1 MSKTNNHIFIDT
13 ITREFI
19 KFAKIIGIFPKISYL
34 FWERTRN
41 LYHVFDN
48 EKVKYVPIAYCNKKS
63 FYEYARIEG
72 RSCNIFLND
81 GFIKRVYLFSAGYGS
96 YDVDSFEN
104 ADELADLFL
113 NYLRDKGYPRYIRI
127 IR

>member
-34 FWERTRN
+34 FWEKTRN
-41 LYHVFDN
+41 LYTVFDF
-48 EKVKYVPIAYCNKKS
+48 EKVKYVPIAYYSKKS

-72 RSCNIFLND
+72 IYCGLFLND
-81 GFIKRVYLFSAGYGS
+81 NFIKRVYLLSAS
-96 YDVDSFEN
+96 YDFCDVDSFEN

-113 NYLRDKGYPRYIRI
+113 NYLRDKGYPRYIKI

>member
-1 MSKTNNHIFIDT
+1 MPKTNNHIFIDT

-19 KFAKIIGIFPKISYL
+19 KFAKIIGIFPKISHL
-34 FWERTRN
+34 FWKKTRN
-41 LYHVFDN
+41 LYAIFDIGKM
-48 EKVKYVPIAYCNKKS
+48 ECVPIGYYNKKS

-72 RSCNIFLND
+72 RYNVYLND
-81 GFIKRVYLFSAGYGS
+81 NFIKRVYLFSDSCGYNE
-96 YDVDSFEN
+96 DSFEN

-113 NYLRDKGYPRYIRI
+113 NYLRDKGYPRYIVV